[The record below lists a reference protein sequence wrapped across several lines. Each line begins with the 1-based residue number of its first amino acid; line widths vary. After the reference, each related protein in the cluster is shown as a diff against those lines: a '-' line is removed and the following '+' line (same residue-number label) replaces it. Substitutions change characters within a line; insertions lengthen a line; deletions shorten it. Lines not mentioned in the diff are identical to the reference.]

1 MKAACCYPFEDPS
14 IKDRCQQLMRNW
26 KNIFIVP
33 QTEGKYNESGEMQE
47 V

>member
-1 MKAACCYPFEDPS
+1 M

-33 QTEGKYNESGEMQE
+33 QTSGGGSEDAHMQDI
-47 V
+47 